1 MEPIY
6 ARYGAPVNVGNPQ
19 KPGYTFT
26 GWSGEIPKT
35 MPVIENPLSFTAKW
49 EKGTAGFTVVFWYE
63 NANDD
68 GYSVAGTFT
77 PADVAPGTQKSSGD
91 YQNQSF
97 DGRDD
102 EHFTYNSDKAET
114 VNVNGDGST
123 VLNVYFKRNS
133 YTLTFKDGQ
142 ITYTCGK
149 EAHEHTHDG
158 WYYKAIRWNLLLW
171 RMLSCRIIQRVRHR
185 YWRCKVSHMWE
196 ELNILIKKVVIK
208 HLT

>member
-1 MEPIY
+1 
-6 ARYGAPVNVGNPQ
+6 
-19 KPGYTFT
+19 
-26 GWSGEIPKT
+26 

-63 NANDD
+63 NANDV

-77 PADVAPGTQKSSGD
+77 PDNVAPGTQKSSGD

-97 DGRDD
+97 KGRDD
-102 EHFTYNSDKAET
+102 KHFTYNADKAET
-114 VNVNGDGST
+114 VTVNGDGST

-149 EAHEHTHDG
+149 EAHEHTYDG
-158 WYYKAIRWNLLLW
+158 WYYKAFDGTYYYGGCYPAGSYNGIGTGTGGAK
-171 RMLSCRIIQRVRHR
+171 S
-185 YWRCKVSHMWE
+185 SHMWE
-196 ELNILIKKVVIK
+196 D
-208 HLT
+208 